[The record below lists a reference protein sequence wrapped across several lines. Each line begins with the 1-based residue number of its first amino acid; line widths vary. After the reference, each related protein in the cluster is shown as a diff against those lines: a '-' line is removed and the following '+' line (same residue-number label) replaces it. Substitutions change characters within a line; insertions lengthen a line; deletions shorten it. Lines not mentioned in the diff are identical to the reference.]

1 MWSLC
6 TTMTS
11 LNCLSSIVCFLVSFP
26 LIRFSVTHLQPLQY
40 KKCECWAHIQR
51 LYCAIKTLCNLFI
64 RTHTIVRRLK
74 YIYRQSIIMHI
85 VHSVAVISFAANR
98 CWYFD
103 VCRLSSQRAFF
114 SGCCCLFWPIT
125 LNAYRRLLQ
134 IIFHVVYVS
143 FIICFV
149 EVNKIVKWSGLL
161 VWKTNV
167 EIVTNECR
175 RKSDTWKYG
184 FTLRCKW
191 NYFSFISLLSS
202 ICGHHSID
210 SLGRLISVCAHNT
223 TNVVSVNGYNG
234 VCVLEYGVLRCTFVM
249 QSGCESFRKQA
260 FWGAS
265 NYTNNTKKNRLCTG
279 EYFVWCPFGAMLTFG
294 IQAVND
300 DINENI
306 YPHCTP
312 DKR

>member
-1 MWSLC
+1 MVYW
-6 TTMTS
+6 
-11 LNCLSSIVCFLVSFP
+11 
-26 LIRFSVTHLQPLQY
+26 
-40 KKCECWAHIQR
+40 CE
-51 LYCAIKTLCNLFI
+51 
-64 RTHTIVRRLK
+64 
-74 YIYRQSIIMHI
+74 
-85 VHSVAVISFAANR
+85 
-98 CWYFD
+98 
-103 VCRLSSQRAFF
+103 
-114 SGCCCLFWPIT
+114 
-125 LNAYRRLLQ
+125 
-134 IIFHVVYVS
+134 
-143 FIICFV
+143 
-149 EVNKIVKWSGLL
+149 
-161 VWKTNV
+161 KTNV
-167 EIVTNECR
+167 EIVTSECR

-265 NYTNNTKKNRLCTG
+265 NYTNNTRKNRLCTG

-300 DINENI
+300 DINDNI